1 MTKIYLNHWL
11 KLVKDT
17 PNDMELGKKI
27 RNMAPRDNLDFF
39 KEKNRPYIYER
50 NPDTGEIFRRKLGD
64 YSSPRELIF
73 NSTKKNKNNN
83 NNKKDNS
90 MSMMSLY
97 DYLGHAA
104 GSDLGQKVATAARQA
119 GVKGEMRE
127 VSNPVYKGPVMLWP
141 RAFLDL
147 YFKGGLNEGT
157 TGKQL
162 LKG

>member
-1 MTKIYLNHWL
+1 MKKYLNYWL
-11 KLVKDT
+11 RTPTVANLIYKT
-17 PNDMELGKKI
+17 PNNMELG
-27 RNMAPRDNLDFF
+27 
-39 KEKNRPYIYER
+39 EKV
-50 NPDTGEIFRRKLGD
+50 
-64 YSSPRELIF
+64 RELF
-73 NSTKKNKNNN
+73 HKNENKTDNN
-83 NNKKDNS
+83 
-90 MSMMSLY
+90 MSKVSLF

-104 GSDLGQKVATAARQA
+104 GSDLGQKVATSARQA

-127 VSNPVYKGPVMLWP
+127 VSNPKYKGPVMLWP